1 MGDPVSAFENSD
13 IVTAAGADTVS
24 TSETTASLTYAD
36 LATPG
41 PAVTLTTGA
50 TVIVIFSAIAQ
61 KAAVNFT
68 ALVSVDVSGA
78 TTLAAND
85 TNSSAFSSSNSA
97 ASTSYSGM
105 CTRSV
110 YLTGLTPGSNTFT
123 LKYRCDGGTWT
134 FLNRTILVLS
144 L

>member
-1 MGDPVSAFENSD
+1 MSAFENSD
-13 IVTAAGADTVS
+13 AVKAIGSADIP
-24 TSETTASLTYAD
+24 TSETTTSNTYTD

-41 PAVTLTTGA
+41 PAVTLTTGS
-50 TVIVIFSAIAQ
+50 TVLVIFSAVAQ
-61 KAAVNFT
+61 KASSNNT
-68 ALVSVDVSGA
+68 AFVSVAVSGA
-78 TTLAAND
+78 TTVAASD
-85 TNSSAFSSSNSA
+85 ANSSAFSSSNSA

-123 LKYRCDGGTWT
+123 VKYRCDGSTWT
-134 FLNRTILVLS
+134 FLNRTVAVLA